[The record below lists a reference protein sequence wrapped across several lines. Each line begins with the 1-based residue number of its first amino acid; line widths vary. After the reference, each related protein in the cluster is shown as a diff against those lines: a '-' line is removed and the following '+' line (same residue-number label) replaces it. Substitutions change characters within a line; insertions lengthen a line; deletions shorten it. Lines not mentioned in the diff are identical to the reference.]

1 MFKAATLALAFVATP
16 ALSAPYYHAQPVV
29 SPSATKI
36 VLRDTLWKCSDAGC
50 VGTRSSSRPAIVCA
64 VLVREVGTLRSFA
77 EEGRAISAEEL
88 EKCNARAK

>member
-1 MFKAATLALAFVATP
+1 MFKAAILALAFVATP
-16 ALSAPYYHAQPVV
+16 ALSVSHYHAQPVV

-50 VGTRSSSRPAIVCA
+50 IGTRSSSRPAIVCA
-64 VLVREVGTLRSFA
+64 VLVREVGRLSSFA
-77 EEGRAISAEEL
+77 EQGRALSAEEL